1 MGAGTA
7 AHSRCASRAALHAS
21 TNVPA
26 SPSDTSATVSNVN
39 AGFVEVIRPP
49 GAPSGGRPPIIEAT
63 VRVSEAVPS
72 RASVV
77 RILSASRPLSFAY
90 LGTILHQSLGTLLT
104 VKSGYVERHTGRLV
118 GLKDVGIVDKA
129 IANSVPA
136 IPRPIVKR
144 ISGRYI
150 AGDTL
155 DEAISEVRDLNEQGC
170 VATIDLL
177 GESTESKADATA
189 TLRDYEK
196 VVDALD
202 EHGLDSGISVKL
214 TGLGLTLDE
223 QLCRANLEEVVEYAK
238 ERGRFVR
245 VDMEDSPY
253 TEATLRIVEDTHARH
268 GNTGAVLQA
277 YMRRSI
283 EDVQLAIQAG
293 YSVRLCKG
301 IYDEPR
307 SIAYKD
313 FDTVRQNYIF
323 LLDELLKGG
332 VYVGIATHD
341 EFLIWHALRLIHQ
354 LEVPEDRYEFQM
366 LLGVDEEL
374 RSILVG
380 AGHKLRVY
388 VPFGEDWY
396 EYSSRRLKEN
406 PKIAGYVARDVI
418 GGITAKVKR

>member
-1 MGAGTA
+1 M
-7 AHSRCASRAALHAS
+7 
-21 TNVPA
+21 
-26 SPSDTSATVSNVN
+26 
-39 AGFVEVIRPP
+39 
-49 GAPSGGRPPIIEAT
+49 
-63 VRVSEAVPS
+63 
-72 RASVV
+72 
-77 RILSASRPLSFAY
+77 
-90 LGTILHQSLGTLLT
+90 
-104 VKSGYVERHTGRLV
+104 
-118 GLKDVGIVDKA
+118 GIVDKA
-129 IANSVPA
+129 IANSVPV

-144 ISGRYI
+144 ISSRYI

-155 DEAISEVRDLNEQGC
+155 DEALSTVRDLNEEGF
-170 VATIDLL
+170 VATVDLL
-177 GESTESKADATA
+177 GESTESKADAA
-189 TLRDYEK
+189 AKLKDYKK

-202 EHGLDSGISVKL
+202 ESGLKSGISVKL
-214 TGLGLTLDE
+214 TGLGLTLSE
-223 QLCRANLEEVVEYAK
+223 ELCRANFEEIVEHAGT
-238 ERGRFVR
+238 RGRFVR

-253 TEATLRIVEDTHARH
+253 TEATLNIVHDMHTRH
-268 GNTGAVLQA
+268 ENTGAVLQA

-283 EDVQLAIQAG
+283 EDVQRIVEAG
-293 YSVRLCKG
+293 FSVRLCKG

-396 EYSSRRLKEN
+396 EYSTRRLKEN

-418 GGITAKVKR
+418 GGITGKVKR

>member
-1 MGAGTA
+1 MG
-7 AHSRCASRAALHAS
+7 
-21 TNVPA
+21 V
-26 SPSDTSATVSNVN
+26 
-39 AGFVEVIRPP
+39 
-49 GAPSGGRPPIIEAT
+49 
-63 VRVSEAVPS
+63 
-72 RASVV
+72 
-77 RILSASRPLSFAY
+77 
-90 LGTILHQSLGTLLT
+90 
-104 VKSGYVERHTGRLV
+104 
-118 GLKDVGIVDKA
+118 VDKA
-129 IANSVPA
+129 IANSVPI
-136 IPRPIVKR
+136 IPRSIVKK
-144 ISGRYI
+144 ISSRYI

-155 DEAISEVRDLNEQGC
+155 EEAVCTIRDLNKEGC

-177 GESTESKADATA
+177 GESTESKADAA
-189 TLRDYEK
+189 SKLKDYKK

-202 EHGLDSGISVKL
+202 EHDLNSGISVKL
-214 TGLGLTLDE
+214 TGLGLTLNE
-223 QLCRANLEEVVEYAK
+223 ELCRANLEEIIEYTAA
-238 ERGRFVR
+238 RDRFVR

-253 TEATLRIVEDTHARH
+253 TEKTLQIVHDMHERH
-268 GNTGAVLQA
+268 DNTGAVLQA

-283 EDVQLAIQAG
+283 EDVQNIIESG
-293 YSVRLCKG
+293 FSVRLCKG

-354 LEVPEDRYEFQM
+354 LEIPEDRYEFQM
-366 LLGVDEEL
+366 LLGVDEQL

-396 EYSSRRLKEN
+396 EYSTRRLKEN
-406 PKIAGYVARDVI
+406 PKIAGYVTKDVI
-418 GGITAKVKR
+418 GSITGRIKR

>member
-1 MGAGTA
+1 M
-7 AHSRCASRAALHAS
+7 
-21 TNVPA
+21 
-26 SPSDTSATVSNVN
+26 
-39 AGFVEVIRPP
+39 
-49 GAPSGGRPPIIEAT
+49 
-63 VRVSEAVPS
+63 
-72 RASVV
+72 
-77 RILSASRPLSFAY
+77 
-90 LGTILHQSLGTLLT
+90 
-104 VKSGYVERHTGRLV
+104 
-118 GLKDVGIVDKA
+118 GIVDKA

-144 ISGRYI
+144 ISSRYI

-155 DEAISEVRDLNEQGC
+155 DEAISTVRDLNEEGC
-170 VATIDLL
+170 VSTIDLL
-177 GESTESKADATA
+177 GESTESKADAMA

-202 EHGLDSGISVKL
+202 AHGLDSGISVKL

-223 QLCRANLEEVVEYAK
+223 QLCRANLEEIVEYAK

-396 EYSSRRLKEN
+396 EYSTRRLKEN

-418 GGITAKVKR
+418 GGITARVKR

>member
-1 MGAGTA
+1 M
-7 AHSRCASRAALHAS
+7 
-21 TNVPA
+21 
-26 SPSDTSATVSNVN
+26 
-39 AGFVEVIRPP
+39 
-49 GAPSGGRPPIIEAT
+49 
-63 VRVSEAVPS
+63 
-72 RASVV
+72 
-77 RILSASRPLSFAY
+77 
-90 LGTILHQSLGTLLT
+90 
-104 VKSGYVERHTGRLV
+104 
-118 GLKDVGIVDKA
+118 GIVDKA
-129 IANSVPA
+129 IANSMPA

-144 ISGRYI
+144 ISSRYI

-155 DEAISEVRDLNEQGC
+155 DEAISTVRNLNEEGC
-170 VATIDLL
+170 VTTIDLL
-177 GESTESKADATA
+177 GESTESKADAA
-189 TLRDYEK
+189 AKLKDYEK

-202 EHGLDSGISVKL
+202 EHDLKGGISVKL
-214 TGLGLTLDE
+214 TGLGLTLNE
-223 QLCRANLEEVVEYAK
+223 QLCRANLEEIVGYAAD
-238 ERGRFVR
+238 RDRFVR
-245 VDMEDSPY
+245 VDMEDSPH
-253 TEATLRIVEDTHARH
+253 TEATLRIVHDTYRH
-268 GNTGAVLQA
+268 HENTGAVLQA

-283 EDVQLAIQAG
+283 EDVQNVIDAG

-354 LEVPEDRYEFQM
+354 LGVPEDRYEFQM

-396 EYSSRRLKEN
+396 EYSTRRLKEN

-418 GGITAKVKR
+418 GSMTARAKR

>member
-1 MGAGTA
+1 M
-7 AHSRCASRAALHAS
+7 
-21 TNVPA
+21 
-26 SPSDTSATVSNVN
+26 
-39 AGFVEVIRPP
+39 
-49 GAPSGGRPPIIEAT
+49 
-63 VRVSEAVPS
+63 
-72 RASVV
+72 
-77 RILSASRPLSFAY
+77 
-90 LGTILHQSLGTLLT
+90 
-104 VKSGYVERHTGRLV
+104 
-118 GLKDVGIVDKA
+118 GIVDKA
-129 IANSVPA
+129 IANSVPV

-144 ISGRYI
+144 ISSRYI

-155 DEAISEVRDLNEQGC
+155 EDAISTVRDLNGRGC

-177 GESTESKADATA
+177 GESTESKADAAA
-189 TLRDYEK
+189 TLKDYKK
-196 VVDALD
+196 VVDAID
-202 EHGLDSGISVKL
+202 EHSLNSGISVKL
-214 TGLGLTLDE
+214 TGLGLTLSE
-223 QLCRANLEEVVEYAK
+223 ELCRANLEEIVEYAGA
-238 ERGRFVR
+238 RGRFVR

-253 TEATLRIVEDTHARH
+253 TEATLNIVQNTHRRH
-268 GNTGAVLQA
+268 ENIGAVLQA

-283 EDVQLAIQAG
+283 EDVQRSIEAG
-293 YSVRLCKG
+293 FSVRLCKG

-354 LEVPEDRYEFQM
+354 FEVPEDRYEFQM

-396 EYSSRRLKEN
+396 EYSTRRLKEN

-418 GGITAKVKR
+418 GSLTGKVKR

>member
-1 MGAGTA
+1 M
-7 AHSRCASRAALHAS
+7 
-21 TNVPA
+21 
-26 SPSDTSATVSNVN
+26 
-39 AGFVEVIRPP
+39 
-49 GAPSGGRPPIIEAT
+49 
-63 VRVSEAVPS
+63 
-72 RASVV
+72 
-77 RILSASRPLSFAY
+77 
-90 LGTILHQSLGTLLT
+90 
-104 VKSGYVERHTGRLV
+104 
-118 GLKDVGIVDKA
+118 GIVDKA
-129 IANSVPA
+129 IANSVPV
-136 IPRPIVKR
+136 IPRPVVKR
-144 ISGRYI
+144 ISSRYI

-155 DEAISEVRDLNEQGC
+155 EDAISTVRDLNEQGC

-177 GESTESKADATA
+177 GESTESKADAAA
-189 TLRDYEK
+189 TLKDYS
-196 VVDALD
+196 LN
-202 EHGLDSGISVKL
+202 SGISVKL
-214 TGLGLTLDE
+214 TGLGLTLSE
-223 QLCRANLEEVVEYAK
+223 ELCRANLEEIVEYAGA
-238 ERGRFVR
+238 RDRFVR

-253 TEATLRIVEDTHARH
+253 TEATLNIVNDMHERH
-268 GNTGAVLQA
+268 GNIGAVLQA

-283 EDVQLAIQAG
+283 DDVQHVIEAG
-293 YSVRLCKG
+293 FSLRLCKG

-332 VYVGIATHD
+332 IYVGIATHD

-396 EYSSRRLKEN
+396 EYSTRRLKEN

-418 GGITAKVKR
+418 GSITGTMKR